1 MAVSRVK
8 TSSALQGF
16 AKYRTM
22 LAGNSAYVPSSYE
35 SIASAT
41 GDGSSGTITF
51 SSIPSTY
58 ASLQIR
64 FLGRTTSGSGS
75 QQNLFLRFNGVSS
88 ASYARH
94 YLQGD
99 GSAVSASGSSG
110 DTEIL
115 AGQVINDGES
125 ANIYSVSIINIH
137 NYASTTQNKTVRTF
151 DGTNKNTSGG
161 LVWLR
166 SGLFVNTAAITSLS
180 LITSNGNAFT
190 TSTQVALYGIKGA

>member
-1 MAVSRVK
+1 MAITK
-8 TSSALQGF
+8 IKTTSSFTNLT
-16 AKYRTM
+16 KYDSF
-22 LAGNSAYVPSSYE
+22 LAGNSPYIPPSYE
-35 SIASAT
+35 SIASASGT
-41 GDGSSGTITF
+41 GSSATITF

-58 ASLQIR
+58 VALQVR
-64 FLGRTTSGSGS
+64 FLGRTTSASTS

-115 AGQVINDGES
+115 AGQVINDGEA
-125 ANIYSVSIINIH
+125 ANRMSVSIIDIH

-151 DGTNKNTSGG
+151 DGTEKNGSG
-161 LVWLR
+161 LIWLR
-166 SGLFVNTAAITSLS
+166 SGLFVNTSAITSLS